1 MPSDVA
7 ILEAAL
13 EQLALTGVRRTSAD
27 DIARRAGV
35 NRATLYRRFGGRD
48 RLLGSAYLHEATRAI
63 AALEKR
69 VPAIPEPGTE
79 PGFDPAANVV
89 AVFREALRL
98 ARDNAVLR
106 RLLEVDREQ
115 TLVALTVGAGP
126 VLDVAAQVMVGR
138 ITALHRWRGTEPP
151 AEVRSLGYTLARLMQ
166 SLVLTP
172 GSGPGLRTKAQQEA
186 YARTVIVPL
195 VLGPDPAPHPA
206 P

>member
-7 ILEAAL
+7 ILEATL

-35 NRATLYRRFGGRD
+35 NRATLYRRFGGREQ
-48 RLLGSAYLHEATRAI
+48 LLGSAYLHEATRAI
-63 AALEKR
+63 AALERR
-69 VPAIPEPGTE
+69 VPPIPAPGTDASFE
-79 PGFDPAANVV
+79 PADNVV

-106 RLLEVDREQ
+106 RLLEVDREE
-115 TLVALTVGAGP
+115 TLVALTVGAGA
-126 VLDVAAQVMVGR
+126 VLDVAAEVMVAR

-151 AEVRSLGYTLARLMQ
+151 ADARSLGYTVARLMQ

-172 GSGPGLRTKAQQEA
+172 GSGPALRTRAQQEA

-195 VLGPDPAPHPA
+195 VLGP
-206 P
+206 